1 LTRETEK
8 GGIMINNKRAEN
20 KLPPMNMVF
29 VDMVLANVNEKGEGQ
44 YSNKVSST
52 NIRKFIAENK

>member
-1 LTRETEK
+1 
-8 GGIMINNKRAEN
+8 MINNKRAEN